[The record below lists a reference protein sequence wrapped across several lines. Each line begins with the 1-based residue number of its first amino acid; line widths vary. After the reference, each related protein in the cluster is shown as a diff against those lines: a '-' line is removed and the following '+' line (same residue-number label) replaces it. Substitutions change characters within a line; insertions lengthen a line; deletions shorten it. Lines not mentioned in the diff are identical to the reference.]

1 MKSARKF
8 LFLIIT
14 LAVSINVVAQEEA
27 EVETGP
33 HLVFEESE
41 HDFGDIYQGDKLEHI
56 FKFTNQ
62 GTEPLILS
70 NVATT
75 CGCTATFWPKDP
87 IVPGE
92 SSEIKITFNSAGKMG
107 RQNKI
112 ITIYSNSTQSM
123 TRVKII
129 TNVLPPKK
137 EKTED

>member
-1 MKSARKF
+1 MKIKRV
-8 LFLIIT
+8 LPVL
-14 LAVSINVVAQEEA
+14 LLVLVSSFGVVAQDDEEA
-27 EVETGP
+27 VTGP
-33 HLVFEESE
+33 LLVFEESQY
-41 HDFGDIYQGDKLEHI
+41 DFGDIYQGDKVDHV
-56 FKFTNQ
+56 FSFTNQ

-75 CGCTATFWPKDP
+75 CGCTASFWPKEP
-87 IVPGE
+87 IVPGD
-92 SSEIKITFNSAGKMG
+92 SSEIKISFNSAGKMG

-112 ITIYSNSTQSM
+112 ITVYSNSTQSM